1 MVFRMAMPFCTLVLW
16 CNNRSCGYLEGMETM
31 RKYKCKYDIEFQ
43 NLKEIMDF
51 VADKYGKNIGFIY
64 KSADRKTKTEITYNK
79 FREDLDAVGAYL
91 ISRGLKGKKIVV
103 FGPNSYQWLVAYY
116 AVVINVGVVIP
127 LDKGLPEEEIVNSLK
142 KCKADAIIY
151 DDSLKMDFGKIIGM
165 DGITVETL
173 IPMSDFTQEKMPELA
188 AMINQY
194 KPEFKVIDKHA
205 VDIILF
211 TSGTSADAKAAQ
223 LTQRNIASTIA
234 AMRKVE
240 PIYEDDV
247 EMILLP
253 LHHAFG
259 NQGVLMFISNGCT
272 NVFCSGLK
280 YVQKE
285 LKEYGVS
292 AFFCVPLIIE
302 SMINKVL
309 KTAEKEGKLKKLETG
324 RKISKA
330 LMKVGIDARRV
341 IFKDV
346 IDGLGGKLRFL
357 ISGAAALDLK
367 ILEYATDFGILTVQ
381 GYGLT
386 ETAPTIASESYFF
399 RKPGSVGHA
408 MPGVEVKIN
417 NPDENGIGELFA
429 RGPNIM
435 KGYLDDEE
443 ANREVFVDGW
453 FNTGDLARID
463 EEDYI
468 FLTGRKKNVIVLK
481 NGKNIYPEEIEAL
494 IDKIPYVVE
503 NVVMGEEEGDDYRL
517 VAHVV
522 YDPEAEELKG
532 KSAEEIQALTD
543 ADIEKINSE
552 MPNFKRIKE
561 VYLRTEPFEKTT
573 TQKIKRRKVK
583 AEGK

>member
-1 MVFRMAMPFCTLVLW
+1 
-16 CNNRSCGYLEGMETM
+16 M

-43 NLKEIMDF
+43 DLKEIMDF
-51 VADKYGKNIGFIY
+51 VADKYGDNIGFIY
-64 KSADRKTKTEITYNK
+64 KNEDRTSKTEITYKN

-91 ISRGLKGKKIVV
+91 LSKGLGGRRIVV
-103 FGPNSYQWLVAYY
+103 IGPNSYQWLVAYY
-116 AVVINVGVVIP
+116 AVVINVGTVVP
-127 LDKGLPEEEIVNSLK
+127 LDRGLPEEEIVNSLV

-151 DDSLKMDFGKIIGM
+151 DESLKMDFEGIIKKEG
-165 DGITVETL
+165 VAAKTL
-173 IPMSDFTQEKMPELA
+173 IPMSDFTQEKMPALA
-188 AMINQY
+188 ALIKQY

-285 LKEYGVS
+285 LKEYGVT

-309 KTAEKEGKLKKLETG
+309 KTAEKEGKLAKLETG

-330 LMKVGIDARRV
+330 LMKVGIDVRRK

-357 ISGAAALDLK
+357 ISGAAGLDLK

-386 ETAPTIASESYFF
+386 ETAPTIASESYFY

-435 KGYLDDEE
+435 TGYLDDEE

-463 EEDYI
+463 EEGYI

-481 NGKNIYPEEIEAL
+481 NGKNIYPEEIEFL
-494 IDKIPYVVE
+494 IDKVPYVVE

-522 YDPEAEELKG
+522 YDPEAEAVKG
-532 KSAEEIQALTD
+532 KSETEVQALID
-543 ADIEKINSE
+543 EDIEKINND
-552 MPNFKRIKE
+552 MPKYKRIKQ

-573 TQKIKRRKVK
+573 TQKIKRRTVK
-583 AEGK
+583 

>member
-1 MVFRMAMPFCTLVLW
+1 
-16 CNNRSCGYLEGMETM
+16 M

-43 NLKEIMDF
+43 DLKEIMDF
-51 VADKYGKNIGFIY
+51 VADKYGKNTAFIY
-64 KSADRKTKTEITYNK
+64 KTPDRKNKVEITYRK
-79 FREDLDAVGAYL
+79 FRDDMDSIGAYL
-91 ISRGLKGKKIVV
+91 ISKGLKGKRIVV
-103 FGPNSYQWLVAYY
+103 IGPNSYAWLAAYY
-116 AVVINVGVVIP
+116 GIVINVGVVVP
-127 LDKGLPEEEIVNSLK
+127 LDKGLPEEEIINSLI
-142 KCKADAIIY
+142 KCKADAIVY
-151 DDSLKMDFGKIIGM
+151 DESLKLDFEKICKT

-173 IPMSDFTQEKMPELA
+173 IPMSEISQEALVEHAKLVK
-188 AMINQY
+188 QY

-259 NQGVLMFISNGCT
+259 NQGVLMFISNGAT

-280 YVQKE
+280 YIQKE
-285 LKEYGVS
+285 LKEYGVT

-309 KTAEKEGKLKKLETG
+309 KTAEKEGKLEKLEMG

-330 LMKVGIDARRV
+330 LMKVGIDVRRKL
-341 IFKDV
+341 FKDV

-357 ISGAAALDLK
+357 ISGAAALDPK
-367 ILEYATDFGILTVQ
+367 ILEYTTDFGILTVQ

-399 RKPGSVGHA
+399 RRPGSVGHA

-417 NPDENGIGELFA
+417 DPDEDGIGELYA

-443 ANREVFVDGW
+443 ANKEVFVDGW

-463 EEDYI
+463 KDDYI

-522 YDPEAEELKG
+522 YDPEAEALKD
-532 KSAEEIQALTD
+532 KTAEEIQAIID
-543 ADIEKINSE
+543 ADIEKINDE
-552 MPNFKRIKE
+552 MPKYKRVKQTYI
-561 VYLRTEPFEKTT
+561 RTEEFEKTT
-573 TQKIKRRKVK
+573 TQKIKRRKVTK
-583 AEGK
+583 

>member
-1 MVFRMAMPFCTLVLW
+1 MPALLYIEIKIK
-16 CNNRSCGYLEGMETM
+16 GLYLIVRKKTHIILRKGQKM

-43 NLKEIMDF
+43 DLKEIMDF
-51 VADKYGKNIGFIY
+51 VADKYGKNTAFIY
-64 KSADRKTKTEITYNK
+64 KTPDRKNKVEITYRK
-79 FREDLDAVGAYL
+79 FRDDMDSIGAYL
-91 ISRGLKGKKIVV
+91 ISKGLKGKKIVV
-103 FGPNSYQWLVAYY
+103 IGPNSYTWLAAYY
-116 AVVINVGVVIP
+116 GIVINVGVVVP
-127 LDKGLPEEEIVNSLK
+127 LDKGLPEEEIVNSLV
-142 KCKADAIIY
+142 KCKADAIVY
-151 DDSLKMDFGKIIGM
+151 DETLKMDFEKISKM
-165 DGITVETL
+165 DGVTAKVL
-173 IPMSDFTQEKMPELA
+173 IPMSEISQEALVEHAKLVKE
-188 AMINQY
+188 Y
-194 KPEFKVIDKHA
+194 KSEFKVIDKHA

-259 NQGVLMFISNGCT
+259 NQGVLMFISNGAT

-280 YVQKE
+280 YIQKE
-285 LKEYGVS
+285 LKEYGVT

-309 KTAEKEGKLKKLETG
+309 KTAEKEGKLQKLETG

-330 LMKVGIDARRV
+330 LMKVGIDVRRKL
-341 IFKDV
+341 FKDV

-357 ISGAAALDLK
+357 ISGAAALDPK
-367 ILEYATDFGILTVQ
+367 ILEYTTDFGILTVQ

-386 ETAPTIASESYFF
+386 ETAPTIASESYFY
-399 RKPGSVGHA
+399 RRPGSVGHA

-417 NPDENGIGELFA
+417 NPDEDGIGELFA

-443 ANREVFVDGW
+443 ANREVFIDGW

-463 EEDYI
+463 KDDYI

-481 NGKNIYPEEIEAL
+481 NGKNIYPEEIEGL

-522 YDPEAEELKG
+522 YDPEAEALKD
-532 KSAEEIQALTD
+532 KTPEEIQAIVD
-543 ADIEKINSE
+543 ADIEKINDE
-552 MPNFKRIKE
+552 MPKYKRIKQT
-561 VYLRTEPFEKTT
+561 YLRTEEFEKTT
-573 TQKIKRRKVK
+573 TQKIKRRKIK
-583 AEGK
+583 

>member
-1 MVFRMAMPFCTLVLW
+1 
-16 CNNRSCGYLEGMETM
+16 M

-43 NLKEIMDF
+43 DIKEILDF
-51 VADKYGKNIGFIY
+51 MTEHYADKTAFIY
-64 KSADRKTKTEITYNK
+64 KSKDRKSQTEISFRK
-79 FREDLDAVGAYL
+79 FRQDVDTVGAYL
-91 ISRGLKGKKIVV
+91 LSKGLKDKRIVV
-103 FGPNSYQWLVAYY
+103 IGPNSYPWMAAYY
-116 AVVINVGVVIP
+116 GIVVNVGVVVP
-127 LDKGLPEEEIVNSLK
+127 LDRGLPQDEIVNSLR
-142 KCKADAIIY
+142 KCKADAIVY
-151 DDSLKMDFGKIIGM
+151 DPSLAIDFGKILEM
-165 DGITVETL
+165 DGITVTTL
-173 IPMSDFTQEKMPELA
+173 IPMTDISQEKLAELEP
-188 AMINQY
+188 MVDSWRDQ
-194 KPEFKVIDKHA
+194 FKVIDKHA

-223 LTQRNIASTIA
+223 LTQRNIASCIA

-247 EMILLP
+247 VMIFLP

-259 NQGVLMFISNGCT
+259 CTGTLMFLSNGCT

-285 LKEYGVS
+285 LVEYGIS

-302 SMINKVL
+302 SIINKVL

-330 LMKVGIDARRV
+330 LMKVGIDARRK

-346 IDGLGGKLRFL
+346 FDGLGGKLRFL
-357 ISGAAALDLK
+357 ISGAAPLDLK
-367 ILEYATDFGILTVQ
+367 ILEYATDFGFLTVQ

-386 ETAPTIASESYFF
+386 ETAPTIASESYFY
-399 RKPGSVGHA
+399 RRPGSVGHA

-417 NPDENGIGELFA
+417 EPDENGIGELYA

-435 KGYLDDEE
+435 KGYLDDDE
-443 ANREVFVDGW
+443 ANAKVFDNGW

-463 EEDYI
+463 EDDYI
-468 FLTGRKKNVIVLK
+468 FITGRKKNVIVLK

-494 IDKIPYVVE
+494 IDQIPYVVE
-503 NVVMGEEEGDDYRL
+503 NVVSGQEVGEDYRL
-517 VAHVV
+517 VATVV
-522 YDPEAEELKG
+522 YDPDNDAVKG
-532 KSAEEIQALTD
+532 KSKEEIQALAD

-552 MPNFKRIKE
+552 MSSFKRIKE
-561 VYLRTEPFEKTT
+561 VFLRTEPFEKTT
-573 TQKIKRRKVK
+573 TQKIKRRTVKVG
-583 AEGK
+583 E

>member
-1 MVFRMAMPFCTLVLW
+1 
-16 CNNRSCGYLEGMETM
+16 M

-43 NLKEIMDF
+43 DLKEIMDF
-51 VADKYGKNIGFIY
+51 VADKYGDNTGFIY
-64 KSADRKTKTEITYNK
+64 KNEDKTQKIEITYNK
-79 FREDLDAVGAYL
+79 FREDLDALGAYL
-91 ISRGLKGKKIVV
+91 ISKGLKDKKIVV
-103 FGPNSYQWLVAYY
+103 IGPNSYHWLVAYY
-116 AVVINVGVVIP
+116 ATVINVGVVVP
-127 LDKGLPEEEIVNSLK
+127 LDKGLPEEEIINSLI

-151 DDSLKMDFGKIIGM
+151 DESLEMDFDKIAAEVKKSDVNIS
-165 DGITVETL
+165 EL
-173 IPMSDFTQEKMPELA
+173 IPMGDFSQEKMPEHVAL
-188 AMINQY
+188 IDKY
-194 KPEFKVIDKHA
+194 RPEFKVIDKHA

-211 TSGTSADAKAAQ
+211 TSGTSATAKAAQ

-259 NQGVLMFISNGCT
+259 NQGVLMFISNGAT

-285 LKEYGVS
+285 LKEYGVT

-309 KTAEKEGKLKKLETG
+309 KTAEKEGKLAKLETG

-330 LMKVGIDARRV
+330 LMKVGIDVRRKL
-341 IFKDV
+341 FKDV

-357 ISGAAALDLK
+357 ISGAAALDPK
-367 ILEYATDFGILTVQ
+367 ILDYATDFGILTVQ

-386 ETAPTIASESYFF
+386 ETAPTIASESYFY

-408 MPGVEVKIN
+408 MPGVEVMIN
-417 NPDENGIGELFA
+417 NPDEDGIGELYA
-429 RGPNIM
+429 KGPNIM
-435 KGYLDDEE
+435 KGYLDDDE
-443 ANREVFVDGW
+443 ANKEVFKNGW

-481 NGKNIYPEEIEAL
+481 NGKNIYPEEIESL
-494 IDKIPYVVE
+494 VDEIPYVTE
-503 NVVMGEEEGDDYRL
+503 NVIMGEEEGDDYRL
-517 VAHVV
+517 VAHIVF
-522 YDPEAEELKG
+522 DPEAPEVKG
-532 KSAEEIQALTD
+532 KSVAEIQALAD
-543 ADIEKINSE
+543 ADIEKISEE
-552 MPNFKRIKE
+552 MPSYKRIKQ
-561 VYLRTEPFEKTT
+561 VYIRKEPFEKTT
-573 TQKIKRRKVK
+573 TQKIKRRTVK
-583 AEGK
+583 AEDALKA

>member
-1 MVFRMAMPFCTLVLW
+1 
-16 CNNRSCGYLEGMETM
+16 M

-43 NLKEIMDF
+43 DLKEIMDF
-51 VADKYGKNIGFIY
+51 VADKYGDNVGFIY
-64 KSADRKTKTEITYNK
+64 KNEDKTQKIEITYNK
-79 FREDLDAVGAYL
+79 FRQDLDALGAYL
-91 ISRGLKGKKIVV
+91 ISKGLKDKRIVV
-103 FGPNSYQWLVAYY
+103 IGPNSYHWLVAYY
-116 AVVINVGVVIP
+116 ATVINVGVVVP
-127 LDKGLPEEEIVNSLK
+127 LDKGLPEEEIINSLI

-151 DDSLKMDFGKIIGM
+151 DEALEMDFEKIATEVKKSGVNIS
-165 DGITVETL
+165 EL
-173 IPMSDFTQEKMPELA
+173 IPMSDFSQEKMPGYVAL
-188 AMINQY
+188 IDKY
-194 KPEFKVIDKHA
+194 KSEFKVIDKHA

-211 TSGTSADAKAAQ
+211 TSGTSATAKAAQ

-259 NQGVLMFISNGCT
+259 NQGVLMFISNGAT

-285 LKEYGVS
+285 LKEYGVT

-309 KTAEKEGKLKKLETG
+309 KTAEKEGKLAKLETG
-324 RKISKA
+324 RKISKG
-330 LMKVGIDARRV
+330 LMKLGIDVRRKL
-341 IFKDV
+341 FKDV

-357 ISGAAALDLK
+357 ISGAAALDPK
-367 ILEYATDFGILTVQ
+367 ILDYATDFGILTVQ

-408 MPGVEVKIN
+408 MPGVEVMIN
-417 NPDENGIGELFA
+417 NPDEDGIGELYA
-429 RGPNIM
+429 KGPNIM
-435 KGYLDDEE
+435 KGYLDDDE
-443 ANREVFVDGW
+443 ANKEVFINGW

-481 NGKNIYPEEIEAL
+481 NGKNIYPEEIESL
-494 IDKIPYVVE
+494 IDEIPYVAE
-503 NVVMGEEEGDDYRL
+503 NVIMGEEEGDDYRL
-517 VAHVV
+517 VAHIVF
-522 YDPEAEELKG
+522 DPEASEAKG
-532 KSAEEIQALTD
+532 KSVAEIQAMAD
-543 ADIEKINSE
+543 ADIEKINNE
-552 MPNFKRIKE
+552 MPSYKRIKQ
-561 VYLRTEPFEKTT
+561 VYIRKEPFEKTT
-573 TQKIKRRKVK
+573 TQKIKRRTVK
-583 AEGK
+583 AEDALKA

>member
-1 MVFRMAMPFCTLVLW
+1 
-16 CNNRSCGYLEGMETM
+16 M

-43 NLKEIMDF
+43 DLKEIMDF
-51 VADKYGKNIGFIY
+51 VADKYGKNTAFIY
-64 KSADRKTKTEITYNK
+64 KTPDRKNKVEITYRK
-79 FREDLDAVGAYL
+79 FRDDMDSIGAYL
-91 ISRGLKGKKIVV
+91 ISKGLKGKRIVV
-103 FGPNSYQWLVAYY
+103 IGPNSYAWLAAYY
-116 AVVINVGVVIP
+116 GIVINVGVVVP
-127 LDKGLPEEEIVNSLK
+127 LDKGLPEEEIINSLI
-142 KCKADAIIY
+142 KCKADAIVY
-151 DDSLKMDFGKIIGM
+151 DESLKLDFEKICKT

-173 IPMSDFTQEKMPELA
+173 IPMSEISQEALVEHAKLVK
-188 AMINQY
+188 QY

-259 NQGVLMFISNGCT
+259 NQGVLMFISNGAT

-280 YVQKE
+280 YIQKE
-285 LKEYGVS
+285 LKEYGVT

-309 KTAEKEGKLKKLETG
+309 KTAEKEGKLEKLEMG

-330 LMKVGIDARRV
+330 LMKVGIDVRRKL
-341 IFKDV
+341 FKDV

-357 ISGAAALDLK
+357 ISGAAALDPK
-367 ILEYATDFGILTVQ
+367 ILEYTTDFGILTVQ

-386 ETAPTIASESYFF
+386 ETAPTIASESYFY
-399 RKPGSVGHA
+399 RRPGSVGHA

-417 NPDENGIGELFA
+417 DPDEDGIGELYA

-443 ANREVFVDGW
+443 ANKEVFVDGW

-463 EEDYI
+463 KDDYI

-522 YDPEAEELKG
+522 YDPEADALKD
-532 KSAEEIQALTD
+532 KTAEEIQAIID
-543 ADIEKINSE
+543 ADIEKINDE
-552 MPNFKRIKE
+552 MPKYKRVKQTYI
-561 VYLRTEPFEKTT
+561 RTEEFEKTT
-573 TQKIKRRKVK
+573 TQKIKRRKVTK
-583 AEGK
+583 

>member
-1 MVFRMAMPFCTLVLW
+1 
-16 CNNRSCGYLEGMETM
+16 M

-43 NLKEIMDF
+43 DLKEIMDF
-51 VADKYGKNIGFIY
+51 VADKYGDNVGFIY
-64 KSADRKTKTEITYNK
+64 KTPDRTGKVEITYKK
-79 FREDLDAVGAYL
+79 FREDLDALGAYL
-91 ISRGLKGKKIVV
+91 ISRGLKDKRIVV
-103 FGPNSYQWLVAYY
+103 IGPNSYQWLLAYY
-116 AVVINVGVVIP
+116 AVVINVGVVVP
-127 LDKGLPEEEIVNSLK
+127 LDKGLPEEEIVNSLI

-151 DDSLKMDFGKIIGM
+151 DESLGMDFDSIIKK
-165 DGITVETL
+165 DGICVKTL

-188 AMINQY
+188 AMVKKY

-205 VDIILF
+205 TDIIVF

-223 LTQRNIASTIA
+223 LSQRNIASTIA

-253 LHHAFG
+253 LHHVFG

-280 YVQKE
+280 YIQKE
-285 LKEYGVS
+285 LKEYGVT

-309 KTAEKEGKLKKLETG
+309 KTAEKEGKLAKLETG
-324 RKISKA
+324 RRISKA
-330 LMKVGIDARRV
+330 LMKVGIDVRRK

-386 ETAPTIASESYFF
+386 ETSPTIASESYFY
-399 RKPGSVGHA
+399 RRAGSVGNA
-408 MPGVEVKIN
+408 MPGVEAMIN
-417 NPDENGIGELFA
+417 DPDEDGIGELFVK
-429 RGPNIM
+429 GPNVM
-435 KGYLDDEE
+435 KGYLDDPK
-443 ANREVFVDGW
+443 ADAEVFVNGW

-463 EEDYI
+463 KDGYI

-503 NVVMGEEEGDDYRL
+503 NVVMGEPDGDDYRL
-517 VAHVV
+517 VAHIV
-522 YDPEAEELKG
+522 YDPEAEAVKG
-532 KSAEEIQALTD
+532 KSEEYIQTMAD
-543 ADIEKINSE
+543 ADIELISRE
-552 MPNFKRIKE
+552 MPSFKRIKQ

-573 TQKIKRRKVK
+573 TQKIKRRKIK
-583 AEGK
+583 TGK

>member
-1 MVFRMAMPFCTLVLW
+1 
-16 CNNRSCGYLEGMETM
+16 M

-43 NLKEIMDF
+43 DLKEIMDF
-51 VADKYGKNIGFIY
+51 VADKYGKNTAFIY
-64 KSADRKTKTEITYNK
+64 KTPDRKNKVEITYRK
-79 FREDLDAVGAYL
+79 FRDDMDSIGAYL
-91 ISRGLKGKKIVV
+91 ISKGLKGKRIVV
-103 FGPNSYQWLVAYY
+103 IGPNSYTWLAAYY
-116 AVVINVGVVIP
+116 GIVINVGVVVP
-127 LDKGLPEEEIVNSLK
+127 LDKGLPEEEIINSLI
-142 KCKADAIIY
+142 KCKADAIVY
-151 DDSLKMDFGKIIGM
+151 DESLKMDFEKICKT

-173 IPMSDFTQEKMPELA
+173 IPMSEISQEALVEHAKLVK
-188 AMINQY
+188 QY

-259 NQGVLMFISNGCT
+259 NQGVLMFISNGAT

-280 YVQKE
+280 YIQKE
-285 LKEYGVS
+285 LKEYGVT

-309 KTAEKEGKLKKLETG
+309 KTAEKEGKLEKLEMG

-330 LMKVGIDARRV
+330 LMKVGIDVRRKL
-341 IFKDV
+341 FKDV

-357 ISGAAALDLK
+357 ISGAAALDPK
-367 ILEYATDFGILTVQ
+367 ILEYTTDFGILTVQ

-399 RKPGSVGHA
+399 RRPGSVGHA

-417 NPDENGIGELFA
+417 DPDEDGIGELYA

-443 ANREVFVDGW
+443 ANKEVFVDGW

-463 EEDYI
+463 KDDYI

-522 YDPEAEELKG
+522 YDPEAEALKD
-532 KSAEEIQALTD
+532 KTAEEIQAIID
-543 ADIEKINSE
+543 ADIEKINDE
-552 MPNFKRIKE
+552 MPKYKRVKQTYI
-561 VYLRTEPFEKTT
+561 RTEEFEKTT
-573 TQKIKRRKVK
+573 TQKIKRRKVTK
-583 AEGK
+583 

>member
-1 MVFRMAMPFCTLVLW
+1 MLLTRLLLVDI
-16 CNNRSCGYLEGMETM
+16 RDKRGKSM
-31 RKYKCKYDIEFQ
+31 RKYKCIYDIEFPD
-43 NLKEIMDF
+43 LKEIMDF
-51 VADKYGKNIGFIY
+51 VVDKYANNTAFIY
-64 KSADRKTKTEITYNK
+64 KTPDRKGKVEITYRK
-79 FREDLDAVGAYL
+79 FRDDIDAIGAYL
-91 ISRGLKGKKIVV
+91 ISKGLKGKRIVV
-103 FGPNSYQWLVAYY
+103 IGPNSYAWLAAYY
-116 AVVINVGVVIP
+116 GIVINVGVVVP
-127 LDKGLPEEEIVNSLK
+127 LDKGLPEEEIVNSLI
-142 KCKADAIIY
+142 KCKADAIVY
-151 DDSLKMDFGKIIGM
+151 DETLGWDFEKIIGNK
-165 DGITVETL
+165 GVAVKTL
-173 IPMSDFTQEKMPELA
+173 IPMSEISQEALEEHAKLVD
-188 AMINQY
+188 QY
-194 KPEFKVIDKHA
+194 RPEFKVIDKHA
-205 VDIILF
+205 TDIIVF

-223 LTQRNIASTIA
+223 LSQRNIASTIA

-240 PIYEDDV
+240 PIFEDDV

-253 LHHAFG
+253 LHHVFG

-285 LKEYGVS
+285 LKEYGVT

-330 LMKVGIDARRV
+330 LLKVGIDVRRKL
-341 IFKDV
+341 FKDV

-357 ISGAAALDLK
+357 ISGAAGLDLK

-386 ETAPTIASESYFF
+386 ETAPTIASESYFY
-399 RKPGSVGHA
+399 RRPGSVGHA

-417 NPDENGIGELFA
+417 DPDEDGIGELFA
-429 RGPNIM
+429 KGPNIM
-435 KGYLDDEE
+435 KGYLDDPE
-443 ANREVFVDGW
+443 ADKEVFVNGW

-463 EEDYI
+463 KDGYI

-481 NGKNIYPEEIEAL
+481 NGKNIYPEEIETL

-503 NVVMGEEEGDDYRL
+503 DVVMGEEEDDDYRL

-532 KSAEEIQALTD
+532 KSLEEIQAIAD
-543 ADIEKINSE
+543 ADIEKINDE
-552 MPNFKRIKE
+552 MPKYKRIKQT
-561 VYLRTEPFEKTT
+561 YLRTEPFEKTT
-573 TQKIKRRKVK
+573 TQKIKRRKIK
-583 AEGK
+583 

>member
-1 MVFRMAMPFCTLVLW
+1 
-16 CNNRSCGYLEGMETM
+16 M

-280 YVQKE
+280 YIQKE

-522 YDPEAEELKG
+522 YDPEAEAVKG
-532 KSAEEIQALTD
+532 KTEDEIQALAN
-543 ADIEKINSE
+543 ADIEKINDE
-552 MPNFKRIKE
+552 MPKFKRIKE

-583 AEGK
+583 TDK

>member
-1 MVFRMAMPFCTLVLW
+1 
-16 CNNRSCGYLEGMETM
+16 M

-43 NLKEIMDF
+43 DLKEIMDF
-51 VADKYGKNIGFIY
+51 VADKYGKNTAFIY
-64 KSADRKTKTEITYNK
+64 KTPDRKNKVEITYRK
-79 FREDLDAVGAYL
+79 FRDDMDSIGAYL
-91 ISRGLKGKKIVV
+91 ISKGLKGKKIVV
-103 FGPNSYQWLVAYY
+103 IGPNSYTWLAAYY
-116 AVVINVGVVIP
+116 GIVINVGVVVP
-127 LDKGLPEEEIVNSLK
+127 LDKGLPEEEIVNSLI
-142 KCKADAIIY
+142 KCKADAIVY
-151 DDSLKMDFGKIIGM
+151 DETLKMDFEKISKK
-165 DGITVETL
+165 DGVTAKVL
-173 IPMSDFTQEKMPELA
+173 IPMSELSQEALEEHAKLVK
-188 AMINQY
+188 QY

-259 NQGVLMFISNGCT
+259 NQGVLMFISNGAT

-280 YVQKE
+280 YIQKE
-285 LKEYGVS
+285 LKEYGVT

-309 KTAEKEGKLKKLETG
+309 KTAEKEGKLQKLETG

-330 LMKVGIDARRV
+330 LMKVGIDVRRKL
-341 IFKDV
+341 FKDV

-357 ISGAAALDLK
+357 ISGAAALDPK
-367 ILEYATDFGILTVQ
+367 ILEYTTDFGILTVQ

-386 ETAPTIASESYFF
+386 ETAPTIASESYFY
-399 RKPGSVGHA
+399 RRPGSVGHA

-417 NPDENGIGELFA
+417 NPDEDGIGELFA

-443 ANREVFVDGW
+443 ANKEVFVDGW

-463 EEDYI
+463 EDDYI

-481 NGKNIYPEEIEAL
+481 NGKNIYPEEIEGL
-494 IDKIPYVVE
+494 IDKIPYVKE

-522 YDPEAEELKG
+522 YDPEAEALIG
-532 KSAEEIQALTD
+532 KSPEEIQAIAD
-543 ADIEKINSE
+543 ADIEKINDE
-552 MPNFKRIKE
+552 MPKYKRIKQT
-561 VYLRTEPFEKTT
+561 YLRTEEFEKTT
-573 TQKIKRRKVK
+573 TQKIKRRKIK
-583 AEGK
+583 

>member
-1 MVFRMAMPFCTLVLW
+1 
-16 CNNRSCGYLEGMETM
+16 M

-43 NLKEIMDF
+43 DLKEIMDF

-64 KSADRKTKTEITYNK
+64 KTPDRKNKVEITYNK
-79 FREDLDAVGAYL
+79 FREDMDSIGAYL
-91 ISRGLKGKKIVV
+91 ISKGLKDKRIVV
-103 FGPNSYQWLVAYY
+103 IGPNSYTWLAAYY
-116 AVVINVGVVIP
+116 GIVINVGVVVP
-127 LDKGLPEEEIVNSLK
+127 LDKGLPEEEIVNSLR
-142 KCKADAIIY
+142 KCKADAIVY
-151 DDSLKMDFGKIIGM
+151 DETLNMDFEKICKMDGV
-165 DGITVETL
+165 TVKTL
-173 IPMSDFTQEKMPELA
+173 IPMSEISQEALVEHAKL
-188 AMINQY
+188 IKQY
-194 KPEFKVIDKHA
+194 KSEFKVIDKHA

-259 NQGVLMFISNGCT
+259 NQGVLMFISNGAT

-280 YVQKE
+280 YIQKE
-285 LKEYGVS
+285 LKEYGVT

-309 KTAEKEGKLKKLETG
+309 KTAEKEGKLEKLEMG

-330 LMKVGIDARRV
+330 LMKVGIDVRRKL
-341 IFKDV
+341 FKDV

-357 ISGAAALDLK
+357 ISGAAALDPK
-367 ILEYATDFGILTVQ
+367 ILEYTTDFGILTVQ

-399 RKPGSVGHA
+399 RRPGSVGHA

-417 NPDENGIGELFA
+417 DPDEDGIGELYA

-443 ANREVFVDGW
+443 ANKEVFVDGW

-463 EEDYI
+463 KDDYI

-522 YDPEAEELKG
+522 YDPEAEALKD
-532 KSAEEIQALTD
+532 KTAEEIQAIID
-543 ADIEKINSE
+543 ADIEKINDE
-552 MPNFKRIKE
+552 MPKYKRVKQTYI
-561 VYLRTEPFEKTT
+561 RTEEFEKTT
-573 TQKIKRRKVK
+573 TQKIKRRKVTK
-583 AEGK
+583 

>member
-1 MVFRMAMPFCTLVLW
+1 
-16 CNNRSCGYLEGMETM
+16 
-31 RKYKCKYDIEFQ
+31 
-43 NLKEIMDF
+43 MDF
-51 VADKYGKNIGFIY
+51 VAEKYGKNTGFIY
-64 KSADRKTKTEITYNK
+64 KTPDRKSKVEITYNK
-79 FREDLDAVGAYL
+79 FRQDIDTIGAYL
-91 ISRGLKGKKIVV
+91 ISKGLKGKRIVV
-103 FGPNSYQWLVAYY
+103 IGPNSYTWLAAYY
-116 AVVINVGVVIP
+116 AVVINVGVVVP
-127 LDKGLPEEEIVNSLK
+127 LDKGLPEEEIVNSLI

-151 DDSLKMDFGKIIGM
+151 DDSLGMDFAKIIGI
-165 DGITVETL
+165 DGVTAQTL
-173 IPMSDFTQEKMPELA
+173 IPMSEISQEALEGYAGLVEKHRSD
-188 AMINQY
+188 
-194 KPEFKVIDKHA
+194 FKVIDKHA
-205 VDIILF
+205 TDIILF

-223 LTQRNIASTIA
+223 LSQRNIASTIA

-240 PIYEDDV
+240 PIFEDDV

-280 YVQKE
+280 YIQKE
-285 LKEYGVS
+285 LKEYGVT

-309 KTAEKEGKLKKLETG
+309 KTAEKEGKLAKLETG

-330 LMKVGIDARRV
+330 LMKVGIDVRRKL
-341 IFKDV
+341 FKDV

-357 ISGAAALDLK
+357 ISGAAGLDLN
-367 ILEYATDFGILTVQ
+367 ILDYATDFGILTVQ

-386 ETAPTIASESYFF
+386 ETAPTIASESYFY
-399 RKPGSVGHA
+399 RRAGSVGHA
-408 MPGVEVKIN
+408 MPGVEVMIN
-417 NPDENGIGELFA
+417 DPDENGIGELFA
-429 RGPNIM
+429 KGPNIM

-443 ANREVFVDGW
+443 ANKEVFVNGW

-463 EEDYI
+463 EDGYI

-481 NGKNIYPEEIEAL
+481 NGKNIYPEEIEQL

-503 NVVMGEEEGDDYRL
+503 NVVMGEKEGDDYRL

-532 KSAEEIQALTD
+532 KSIDEIQTIAD
-543 ADIEKINSE
+543 SDIEKINSE
-552 MPNFKRIKE
+552 MPKYKRIKQT
-561 VYLRTEPFEKTT
+561 YLRTEPFEKTT
-573 TQKIKRRKVK
+573 TQKIKRRKVTK
-583 AEGK
+583 

>member
-1 MVFRMAMPFCTLVLW
+1 
-16 CNNRSCGYLEGMETM
+16 M

-43 NLKEIMDF
+43 DLREIMDF
-51 VADKYGKNIGFIY
+51 VADKYGKNTAFIY
-64 KSADRKTKTEITYNK
+64 KTPDRKNKVEITYRK
-79 FREDLDAVGAYL
+79 FRDDMDSIGAYL
-91 ISRGLKGKKIVV
+91 ISKGLKGKRIVV
-103 FGPNSYQWLVAYY
+103 IGPNSYAWLAAYY
-116 AVVINVGVVIP
+116 GIVINVGVVVP
-127 LDKGLPEEEIVNSLK
+127 LDKGLPEEEIINSLI
-142 KCKADAIIY
+142 KCKADAIVY
-151 DDSLKMDFGKIIGM
+151 DESLKLDFEKICKT

-173 IPMSDFTQEKMPELA
+173 IPMSEISQEALVEHAKLVK
-188 AMINQY
+188 QY

-259 NQGVLMFISNGCT
+259 NQGVLMFISNGAT

-280 YVQKE
+280 YIQKE
-285 LKEYGVS
+285 LKEYGVT

-309 KTAEKEGKLKKLETG
+309 KTAEKEGKLEKLEMG

-330 LMKVGIDARRV
+330 LMKVGIDVRRKL
-341 IFKDV
+341 FKDV

-357 ISGAAALDLK
+357 ISGAAALDPK
-367 ILEYATDFGILTVQ
+367 ILEYTTDFGILTVQ

-399 RKPGSVGHA
+399 RRPGSVGHA

-417 NPDENGIGELFA
+417 DPDEDGIGELYA

-443 ANREVFVDGW
+443 ANKEVFVDGW

-463 EEDYI
+463 KDDYI

-522 YDPEAEELKG
+522 YDPEAEALKD
-532 KSAEEIQALTD
+532 KTAEEIQAIID
-543 ADIEKINSE
+543 ADIEKINDE
-552 MPNFKRIKE
+552 MPKYKRVKQTYI
-561 VYLRTEPFEKTT
+561 RTEEFEKTT
-573 TQKIKRRKVK
+573 TQKIKRRKVTK
-583 AEGK
+583 

>member
-1 MVFRMAMPFCTLVLW
+1 
-16 CNNRSCGYLEGMETM
+16 M

-43 NLKEIMDF
+43 DLKEIMDF
-51 VADKYGKNIGFIY
+51 VADKYGKNTAFIY
-64 KSADRKTKTEITYNK
+64 KTPDRKNKVEITYRK
-79 FREDLDAVGAYL
+79 FRDDMDSIGAYL
-91 ISRGLKGKKIVV
+91 ISKGLKGKRIVV
-103 FGPNSYQWLVAYY
+103 IGPNSYAWLAAYY
-116 AVVINVGVVIP
+116 GIVINVGVVVP
-127 LDKGLPEEEIVNSLK
+127 LDKGLPEEEIINSLI
-142 KCKADAIIY
+142 KCKADAIVY
-151 DDSLKMDFGKIIGM
+151 DESLKMDFEKICKT

-173 IPMSDFTQEKMPELA
+173 IPMSEISQEALVEHAKLVK
-188 AMINQY
+188 QY

-259 NQGVLMFISNGCT
+259 NQGVLMFISNGAT

-280 YVQKE
+280 YIQKE
-285 LKEYGVS
+285 LKEYGVT

-309 KTAEKEGKLKKLETG
+309 KTAEKEGKLEKLEMG

-330 LMKVGIDARRV
+330 LMKVGIDVRRKL
-341 IFKDV
+341 FKDV

-357 ISGAAALDLK
+357 ISGAAALDPK
-367 ILEYATDFGILTVQ
+367 ILEYTTDFGILTVQ

-399 RKPGSVGHA
+399 RRPGSVGHA

-417 NPDENGIGELFA
+417 DPDEDGIGELYA

-443 ANREVFVDGW
+443 ANKEVFVDGW

-463 EEDYI
+463 KDDYI

-522 YDPEAEELKG
+522 YDPEAEALKD
-532 KSAEEIQALTD
+532 KTAEEIQAIID
-543 ADIEKINSE
+543 ADIEKINDE
-552 MPNFKRIKE
+552 MPKYKRVKQTYI
-561 VYLRTEPFEKTT
+561 RTEEFEKTT
-573 TQKIKRRKVK
+573 TQMIKRRKVTK
-583 AEGK
+583 

>member
-1 MVFRMAMPFCTLVLW
+1 
-16 CNNRSCGYLEGMETM
+16 M

-43 NLKEIMDF
+43 DIKEILDFMDDHY
-51 VADKYGKNIGFIY
+51 ADKTAFIY
-64 KSADRKTKTEITYNK
+64 KSKDRKSQTEISFHK
-79 FREDLDAVGAYL
+79 FRQDVDSVGAYL
-91 ISRGLKGKKIVV
+91 LSKGLKGKRIVV
-103 FGPNSYQWLVAYY
+103 IGPNSYPWMIAYY
-116 AVVINVGVVIP
+116 GIVVNVGVVVP
-127 LDKGLPEEEIVNSLK
+127 LDKGLPEDEIINSLK
-142 KCKADAIIY
+142 KCKADAIVY
-151 DDSLKMDFGKIIGM
+151 DESLKMDFEKIIAM
-165 DGITVETL
+165 DGIVAETL
-173 IPMSDFTQEKMPELA
+173 IPMSDLAQDRLPEYAPLVEK
-188 AMINQY
+188 Y
-194 KPEFKVIDKHA
+194 RSEFKVIDKHA

-223 LTQRNIASTIA
+223 LTQRNIASCIA

-247 EMILLP
+247 VMIFLP

-259 NQGVLMFISNGCT
+259 CTGTLMFLSNGCT

-285 LKEYGVS
+285 LVEYHIS

-302 SMINKVL
+302 AIIGKVL
-309 KTAEKEGKLKKLETG
+309 KTAEKEGKLQKLETG

-330 LMKVGIDARRV
+330 LMKMGIDVRRK

-357 ISGAAALDLK
+357 ISGAAPLDLK
-367 ILEYATDFGILTVQ
+367 TLEYATDFGLLTVQ

-386 ETAPTIASESYFF
+386 ETAPTIASESYFY
-399 RKPGSVGHA
+399 RRPGSVGHA

-417 NPDENGIGELFA
+417 DPDEDGIGELYA

-435 KGYLDDEE
+435 KGYLDDDE
-443 ANREVFVDGW
+443 ANAKVFVNGW

-463 EEDYI
+463 EDDYI
-468 FLTGRKKNVIVLK
+468 FITGRKKNVIVLK

-494 IDKIPYVVE
+494 IDEIPYVTE
-503 NVVMGEEEGDDYRL
+503 CVVSGQEVGEDYRL
-517 VAHVV
+517 VVTIV
-522 YDPEAEELKG
+522 YDPEEESIKTL
-532 KSAEEIQALTD
+532 SREEVQELAYY
-543 ADIEKINSE
+543 DIEKVNQD
-552 MPNFKRIKE
+552 MPSFKRIKQ

-573 TQKIKRRKVK
+573 TQKIKRRTVKVG
-583 AEGK
+583 EEN

>member
-1 MVFRMAMPFCTLVLW
+1 
-16 CNNRSCGYLEGMETM
+16 M

-43 NLKEIMDF
+43 DLKEIMDF
-51 VADKYGKNIGFIY
+51 VADKYGKNTAFIY
-64 KSADRKTKTEITYNK
+64 KTPDRKSKVEITYRK
-79 FREDLDAVGAYL
+79 FRDDMDSIGAYL
-91 ISRGLKGKKIVV
+91 ISKGLKGKRIVV
-103 FGPNSYQWLVAYY
+103 IGPNSYTWLAAYY
-116 AVVINVGVVIP
+116 GIVINVGVVVP

-142 KCKADAIIY
+142 KCKADAIVY
-151 DDSLKMDFGKIIGM
+151 DESLKMDFEKILGM

-173 IPMSDFTQEKMPELA
+173 IPMSEISQEALVEHAKLVK
-188 AMINQY
+188 QY

-280 YVQKE
+280 YIQKE
-285 LKEYGVS
+285 LKEYGVT

-309 KTAEKEGKLKKLETG
+309 KTAEKEGKLQKLETG

-330 LMKVGIDARRV
+330 LMKVGIDVRRKL
-341 IFKDV
+341 FKDV

-357 ISGAAALDLK
+357 ISGAAGLDLR

-386 ETAPTIASESYFF
+386 ETAPTIASESYFY
-399 RKPGSVGHA
+399 RRPGSVGHA

-417 NPDENGIGELFA
+417 DPDEDGIGELYA

-435 KGYLDDEE
+435 KGYLDDDA
-443 ANREVFVDGW
+443 ANKEVFVDGW

-463 EEDYI
+463 EDDYI

-481 NGKNIYPEEIEAL
+481 NGKNIYPEEIEEL
-494 IDKIPYVVE
+494 INKIPYVVE

-517 VAHVV
+517 VVHVV

-532 KSAEEIQALTD
+532 KSSEEIQAVVD

-552 MPNFKRIKE
+552 MPTYKRIKQA
-561 VYLRTEPFEKTT
+561 YLRTEEFEKTT
-573 TQKIKRRKVK
+573 TQKIKRRTIK
-583 AEGK
+583 

>member
-1 MVFRMAMPFCTLVLW
+1 
-16 CNNRSCGYLEGMETM
+16 M

-522 YDPEAEELKG
+522 YDPEAEAVKG
-532 KSAEEIQALTD
+532 KTEDEIQALAN
-543 ADIEKINSE
+543 ADIEKINDE
-552 MPNFKRIKE
+552 MPKFKRIKE

-583 AEGK
+583 TDK

>member
-1 MVFRMAMPFCTLVLW
+1 
-16 CNNRSCGYLEGMETM
+16 M

-43 NLKEIMDF
+43 DLKEIMDF
-51 VADKYGKNIGFIY
+51 VVDKYGKNTAFIY
-64 KSADRKTKTEITYNK
+64 KTPDRKGKVEITYRK
-79 FREDLDAVGAYL
+79 FRDDMDSIGAYL
-91 ISRGLKGKKIVV
+91 ISKGLKDKKIVV
-103 FGPNSYQWLVAYY
+103 IGPNSYTWLAAYY
-116 AVVINVGVVIP
+116 GIVINVGVVVP
-127 LDKGLPEEEIVNSLK
+127 LDKGLPEEEIVNSLI
-142 KCKADAIIY
+142 KCKADAIVY
-151 DDSLKMDFGKIIGM
+151 DETLKMDFEKISKM
-165 DGITVETL
+165 DGVTVKTL
-173 IPMSDFTQEKMPELA
+173 IPMSEISQEALEEHAKLVK
-188 AMINQY
+188 QY

-259 NQGVLMFISNGCT
+259 NQGVLMFISNGAT

-285 LKEYGVS
+285 LKEYGVT

-309 KTAEKEGKLKKLETG
+309 KTAEKEGKLQKLETG

-330 LMKVGIDARRV
+330 LLKVGIDVRRKL
-341 IFKDV
+341 FKDV

-357 ISGAAALDLK
+357 ISGAAALDPK
-367 ILEYATDFGILTVQ
+367 ILEYTTDFGILTVQ

-386 ETAPTIASESYFF
+386 ETAPTIASESYFY
-399 RKPGSVGHA
+399 RRPGSVGHA

-417 NPDENGIGELFA
+417 NPDEDGIGELFA

-443 ANREVFVDGW
+443 ANKEVFVDGW
-453 FNTGDLARID
+453 FNTGDLAKID
-463 EEDYI
+463 KDDYI

-481 NGKNIYPEEIEAL
+481 NGKNIYPEEIETL

-522 YDPEAEELKG
+522 YDPEAEALKD
-532 KSAEEIQALTD
+532 KSSEEIQAIID
-543 ADIEKINSE
+543 ADIEKINGE
-552 MPNFKRIKE
+552 MPKYKRIKQT
-561 VYLRTEPFEKTT
+561 YLRTEEFEKTT
-573 TQKIKRRKVK
+573 TQKIKRRKIK
-583 AEGK
+583 

>member
-1 MVFRMAMPFCTLVLW
+1 
-16 CNNRSCGYLEGMETM
+16 M

-43 NLKEIMDF
+43 DLKEIMDF
-51 VADKYGKNIGFIY
+51 VADKYGKNTAFIY
-64 KSADRKTKTEITYNK
+64 KTPDRKSKVEITYRK
-79 FREDLDAVGAYL
+79 FRDDMDSIGAYL
-91 ISRGLKGKKIVV
+91 ISKGLKGKKIVV
-103 FGPNSYQWLVAYY
+103 IGPNSYTWLAAYY
-116 AVVINVGVVIP
+116 GIVINVGVVVP
-127 LDKGLPEEEIVNSLK
+127 LDKGLPEEEIVNSLV
-142 KCKADAIIY
+142 KCKADAIVY
-151 DDSLKMDFGKIIGM
+151 DETLKMDFEKISKM
-165 DGITVETL
+165 DGVTAKVL
-173 IPMSDFTQEKMPELA
+173 IPMSEISQEALVEHAKLVK
-188 AMINQY
+188 QY
-194 KPEFKVIDKHA
+194 RPEFKVIDKHA

-259 NQGVLMFISNGCT
+259 NQGVLMFISNGAT

-280 YVQKE
+280 YIQKE
-285 LKEYGVS
+285 LKEYGVT

-309 KTAEKEGKLKKLETG
+309 KTAEKEGKLQKLETG

-330 LMKVGIDARRV
+330 LMKVGIDVRRKL
-341 IFKDV
+341 FKDV

-367 ILEYATDFGILTVQ
+367 ILEYTTDFGILTVQ

-386 ETAPTIASESYFF
+386 ETAPTIASESYFY
-399 RKPGSVGHA
+399 RRPGSVGHA

-417 NPDENGIGELFA
+417 NPDEDGIGELFA

-443 ANREVFVDGW
+443 ANKEVFVDGW

-463 EEDYI
+463 EDDYI

-481 NGKNIYPEEIEAL
+481 NGKNIYPEEIEGL

-503 NVVMGEEEGDDYRL
+503 NVVMGEEEDDDYRL

-522 YDPEAEELKG
+522 YDPEAEVLKD
-532 KSAEEIQALTD
+532 KSHEEIQAIVD
-543 ADIEKINSE
+543 ADIEKINDE
-552 MPNFKRIKE
+552 MPKYKRIKQT
-561 VYLRTEPFEKTT
+561 YLRTEEFEKTT
-573 TQKIKRRKVK
+573 TQKIKRRKIK
-583 AEGK
+583 

>member
-240 PIYEDDV
+240 PIYDTSYER
-247 EMILLP
+247 
-253 LHHAFG
+253 
-259 NQGVLMFISNGCT
+259 Q
-272 NVFCSGLK
+272 
-280 YVQKE
+280 
-285 LKEYGVS
+285 
-292 AFFCVPLIIE
+292 
-302 SMINKVL
+302 
-309 KTAEKEGKLKKLETG
+309 LE
-324 RKISKA
+324 R
-330 LMKVGIDARRV
+330 
-341 IFKDV
+341 
-346 IDGLGGKLRFL
+346 
-357 ISGAAALDLK
+357 
-367 ILEYATDFGILTVQ
+367 
-381 GYGLT
+381 
-386 ETAPTIASESYFF
+386 
-399 RKPGSVGHA
+399 
-408 MPGVEVKIN
+408 
-417 NPDENGIGELFA
+417 EN
-429 RGPNIM
+429 R
-435 KGYLDDEE
+435 
-443 ANREVFVDGW
+443 
-453 FNTGDLARID
+453 
-463 EEDYI
+463 
-468 FLTGRKKNVIVLK
+468 
-481 NGKNIYPEEIEAL
+481 
-494 IDKIPYVVE
+494 
-503 NVVMGEEEGDDYRL
+503 
-517 VAHVV
+517 
-522 YDPEAEELKG
+522 
-532 KSAEEIQALTD
+532 
-543 ADIEKINSE
+543 
-552 MPNFKRIKE
+552 
-561 VYLRTEPFEKTT
+561 
-573 TQKIKRRKVK
+573 
-583 AEGK
+583 

>member
-1 MVFRMAMPFCTLVLW
+1 
-16 CNNRSCGYLEGMETM
+16 M

-43 NLKEIMDF
+43 DLKEIMDF
-51 VADKYGKNIGFIY
+51 VAEKYGKNTAFIY
-64 KSADRKTKTEITYNK
+64 KTPDRKDRVEITYSK
-79 FREDLDAVGAYL
+79 FREDMDTIGAFL
-91 ISRGLKGKKIVV
+91 ISRGLKGKRIVV
-103 FGPNSYQWLVAYY
+103 IGPNSYTWLAAYY
-116 AVVINVGVVIP
+116 GIVINVGVVVP
-127 LDKGLPEEEIVNSLK
+127 LDKGLPEEEIVNSLI

-151 DDSLKMDFGKIIGM
+151 DETLKMDFGKICKN
-165 DGITVETL
+165 DGVAVKTL
-173 IPMSDFTQEKMPELA
+173 IPMSEISQEALA
-188 AMINQY
+188 EHAKLVKKY
-194 KPEFKVIDKHA
+194 RPEFKVIDKHA

-285 LKEYGVS
+285 LKEYGVT

-309 KTAEKEGKLKKLETG
+309 KTAEKEGKLQKLETG

-330 LMKVGIDARRV
+330 LLKAGIDVRRRL
-341 IFKDV
+341 FKDV

-357 ISGAAALDLK
+357 ISGAAGLDLK

-386 ETAPTIASESYFF
+386 ETAPTIASESYFY
-399 RKPGSVGHA
+399 RRPGSVGHA

-417 NPDENGIGELFA
+417 DPDEDGIGELYA

-435 KGYLDDEE
+435 KGYLDDEA
-443 ANREVFVDGW
+443 ANKEVFVDGW

-463 EEDYI
+463 EDGYI

-481 NGKNIYPEEIEAL
+481 NGKNIYPEEIEQL

-522 YDPEAEELKG
+522 YDPEAEALAG
-532 KSAEEIQALTD
+532 KSIEEIQAKID
-543 ADIEKINSE
+543 ADMEKINDE
-552 MPNFKRIKE
+552 MPKYKRIKQT
-561 VYLRTEPFEKTT
+561 YLRTEEFEKTT

-583 AEGK
+583 K

>member
-1 MVFRMAMPFCTLVLW
+1 
-16 CNNRSCGYLEGMETM
+16 M

-43 NLKEIMDF
+43 DLKEIMDF
-51 VADKYGKNIGFIY
+51 VADKYGKNVGFIY
-64 KSADRKTKTEITYNK
+64 KTPDRKSKVEITYSK
-79 FREDLDAVGAYL
+79 FRQDIDTIGAYL
-91 ISRGLKGKKIVV
+91 ISKGLKGKRIVV
-103 FGPNSYQWLVAYY
+103 IGPNSYAWLAAYY
-116 AVVINVGVVIP
+116 AVVINVGVVVP
-127 LDKGLPEEEIVNSLK
+127 LDKGLPEEEIVNSLV

-151 DDSLKMDFGKIIGM
+151 DESLNMDFEKIMGM
-165 DGITVETL
+165 DGVAVKTL
-173 IPMSDFTQEKMPELA
+173 VPMSEISQEALEGYADLVKK
-188 AMINQY
+188 Y
-194 KPEFKVIDKHA
+194 RSEFKEIDKHA

-240 PIYEDDV
+240 PIFEDDV

-280 YVQKE
+280 YIQKE

-309 KTAEKEGKLKKLETG
+309 KTAEKEGKLDKLEKG

-330 LMKVGIDARRV
+330 LMKVGIDVRRKL
-341 IFKDV
+341 FKDV

-357 ISGAAALDLK
+357 ISGAAGLDLK

-386 ETAPTIASESYFF
+386 ETAPTIASESYFY
-399 RKPGSVGHA
+399 RRPGSVGHA

-417 NPDENGIGELFA
+417 EPDENGIGELFA

-435 KGYLDDEE
+435 VGYLDDEE
-443 ANREVFVDGW
+443 ANKEVFVDGW

-463 EEDYI
+463 KDGYV

-481 NGKNIYPEEIEAL
+481 NGKNIYPEEIETL

-522 YDPEAEELKG
+522 YDPEAEQLKG
-532 KSAEEIQALTD
+532 KSPEEIQAIAD
-543 ADIEKINSE
+543 ADIEKISSE
-552 MPNFKRIKE
+552 MPKYKRIKQT
-561 VYLRTEPFEKTT
+561 YLRTEPFEKTT
-573 TQKIKRRKVK
+573 TQKIKRRKIK
-583 AEGK
+583 Q